1 MLTARRLAEL
11 VRLDPGLALLAAAA
25 LILALDPVLWLVAT
39 WRDPAYD
46 FNGFLVFLVTAALFA
61 WSATSPVVG
70 HDRPRRIVALTLILV
85 SATVRL
91 AGQVLAINTVG
102 AFCLVL
108 DVYALGLLLRLAAR
122 ARPISP
128 AWLAVVFAFSLPLER
143 IVQRTI
149 GYALQHVS
157 AGGACGLLEALYGKG
172 NVNCEG
178 VRILLS
184 GADVLV
190 DLPCSGA
197 RTLLWTL
204 LAFAASAALCRPTLL
219 QAAAGFAITLT
230 SALLANILRIVVLAI
245 GIAEPARLG
254 GLAVMEQPWHDLIG
268 LGALA
273 LGCVPLMLWSRRAWR
288 PGPPAL
294 PSFHVPLWA
303 PPAIAAWQPRYR
315 RSLSLAALAGAVVI
329 VNLPRMPVD
338 VARRE
343 AAIAL
348 PLSLAGHARRPV
360 ALDPR
365 EQAFF
370 EQFGGWAA
378 KATYGPHTLMLVR
391 TTSPLRHLHTPDDCL
406 RGLGFR
412 VTYLGTRFIPSAT
425 ALYRAMAPDGTGY
438 RIDMSFVS
446 DRGEVTG
453 NVATAVWRWLN
464 GEARAWTAVQWVS
477 PEHLPEGEHE
487 QWAAAVR
494 AALEV
499 FPTKRAAIERGEGE

>member
-1 MLTARRLAEL
+1 MLSARRLADL
-11 VRLDPGLALLAAAA
+11 RHLDPGLALLAGAA
-25 LILALDPVLWLVAT
+25 LILAFDPALWLVAT

-46 FNGFLVFLVTAALFA
+46 SNGFLVFLAAAALLA
-61 WSATSPVVG
+61 WSATSPVIAE
-70 HDRPRRIVALTLILV
+70 DRPRQGLALALILV

-102 AFCLVL
+102 ALCLIL
-108 DVYALGLLLRLAAR
+108 DVYALGLLLRLSSR

-143 IVQRTI
+143 VVQRTI
-149 GYALQHVS
+149 GYALQHLS
-157 AGGACGLLEALYGKG
+157 AGGACGVLDTLYGKG
-172 NVNCEG
+172 NVTCEG
-178 VRILLS
+178 VRILLN

-219 QAAAGFAITLT
+219 RAVAGFALTLA
-230 SALLANILRIVVLAI
+230 SALVANILRITVLAI

-273 LGCVPLMLWSRRAWR
+273 LGCLPLMLWSRRAWS
-288 PGPPAL
+288 PA
-294 PSFHVPLWA
+294 PAVARTSAVPLWNL
-303 PPAIAAWQPRYR
+303 PAIAPWQHRYR
-315 RSLSLAALAGAVVI
+315 RSLSLVAIAGALVI
-329 VNLPRMPVD
+329 VNLPRTPVD

-343 AAIAL
+343 VAMEL
-348 PLSLAGHARRPV
+348 PLTLAAHARRPV
-360 ALDPR
+360 ALEPR
-365 EQAFF
+365 ERAFF

-412 VTYLGTRFIPSAT
+412 VTYLGTRFTPVPVAI
-425 ALYRAMAPDGTGY
+425 YRATAPDGTAY
-438 RIDMSFVS
+438 RIDVTFVS

-477 PEHLPEGEHE
+477 PEHHPEHE
-487 QWAAAVR
+487 QWAAEVR
-494 AALEV
+494 AALEI
-499 FPTKRAAIERGEGE
+499 FPSTHAANERGGGE